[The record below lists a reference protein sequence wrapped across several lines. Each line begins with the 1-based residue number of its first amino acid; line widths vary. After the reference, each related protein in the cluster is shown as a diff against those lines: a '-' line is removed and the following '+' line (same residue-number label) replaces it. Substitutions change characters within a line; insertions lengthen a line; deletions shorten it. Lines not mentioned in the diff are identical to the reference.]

1 MSPASNLLLSPNYGC
16 RSKTGAPH
24 YDLEKTMDIL
34 AGAGDVGGA
43 FAAVAEQVQAS
54 VVEVRPRSGGAGAGT
69 IWRPDGTIVTNY
81 HVAGRGRSRV
91 RLADG
96 RTFDAEVT
104 AFDQRNDLAV
114 LTVPATDLPAA
125 AIGDA
130 RALRP
135 GNLVI
140 AVGHPYGVRNA
151 VTVGVVNAALPG
163 APRPGGAGGAGGAE
177 SGPAAPE
184 GAGTAGDSGAGGDP
198 GPARGTSAPGDGARQ
213 RNRLWRWAQGRELV
227 LADVLLN
234 PGNSGGPL
242 ADARGRVVGI
252 NAMVAQGLALAVPS
266 YLVDRLLTRHGEPPR
281 LGVGVQDV
289 LLPPALAA
297 RAGVDPG
304 EAPMLT
310 EILAGGPAAHAG
322 LQIGDVLVAVDGVAL
337 DGSGS
342 LLNAL
347 EAHGDAGGR
356 PLALTLIRGGEA
368 RDVLVPLR
376 VPDGEAAPARARAA

>member
-1 MSPASNLLLSPNYGC
+1 MN
-16 RSKTGAPH
+16 
-24 YDLEKTMDIL
+24 IL

-43 FAAVAEQVQAS
+43 VAAVAEQVQAS
-54 VVEVRPRSGGAGAGT
+54 VVEVRPRRGGAGAGT

-81 HVAGRGRSRV
+81 HVAGRGRSQV

-114 LTVPATDLPAA
+114 LSVPASDLPAA

-135 GNLVI
+135 GDLVI

-151 VTVGVVNAALPG
+151 VTVGVVNAGLPG
-163 APRPGGAGGAGGAE
+163 APVAGGAGVG
-177 SGPAAPE
+177 SGPAAPAAADAPGAAGAE
-184 GAGTAGDSGAGGDP
+184 GRSTAGGA
-198 GPARGTSAPGDGARQ
+198 ARQ

-227 LADVLLN
+227 MADVLLN

-266 YLVDRLLTRHGEPPR
+266 YLVDRLLARRGDPPR

-297 RAGVDPG
+297 RAGVEPG

-310 EILAGGPAAHAG
+310 EVLAGSPAAHAG
-322 LQIGDVLVAVDGVAL
+322 LQIGDILVAVDGVAL

-347 EAHGDAGGR
+347 EAHGDATGGGAR
-356 PLALTLIRGGEA
+356 SLALTLIRGGEA
-368 RDVLVPLR
+368 RDVLVPLL
-376 VPDGEAAPARARAA
+376 VPDGEEEPVRARAA